1 MQEIATYLRAVLDI
15 FNNLMSEVVGI
26 LTTGPEA
33 FSDTLYNLTNVLAT
47 SFQAIGTTM
56 VILFF
61 FMNMISTYSSMT
73 EMKRPEII
81 FKEIFRLVICN
92 LVVVN
97 AFPLVMKITTIG
109 NSIILSGYNSAWQ
122 YTGAFAG
129 LQLDSTLEN
138 ALSNQNFGLLNLGIP
153 QIVTVLVADVLLIAI
168 AIAAIYMLVAA
179 YGRIFQ
185 CYMYMA
191 IAPIP
196 LSTFACRGT
205 ADVGKHFLKSYCGVM
220 LQGLILVLAMLI
232 FSVFFQSGVAIDQN
246 ETDVVVMIL
255 KFGVFVLLR
264 LFTLIGVIKSADHIV
279 QQMLG
284 L

>member
-122 YTGAFAG
+122 YTC
-129 LQLDSTLEN
+129 
-138 ALSNQNFGLLNLGIP
+138 LLY
-153 QIVTVLVADVLLIAI
+153 TSDAAD
-168 AIAAIYMLVAA
+168 
-179 YGRIFQ
+179 
-185 CYMYMA
+185 
-191 IAPIP
+191 
-196 LSTFACRGT
+196 
-205 ADVGKHFLKSYCGVM
+205 
-220 LQGLILVLAMLI
+220 
-232 FSVFFQSGVAIDQN
+232 
-246 ETDVVVMIL
+246 E
-255 KFGVFVLLR
+255 
-264 LFTLIGVIKSADHIV
+264 
-279 QQMLG
+279 
-284 L
+284 

>member
-81 FKEIFRLVICN
+81 FK
-92 LVVVN
+92 
-97 AFPLVMKITTIG
+97 
-109 NSIILSGYNSAWQ
+109 
-122 YTGAFAG
+122 
-129 LQLDSTLEN
+129 
-138 ALSNQNFGLLNLGIP
+138 
-153 QIVTVLVADVLLIAI
+153 IVTVLVADVLLIAI

-255 KFGVFVLLR
+255 KFGVFVLVR

>member
-1 MQEIATYLRAVLDI
+1 
-15 FNNLMSEVVGI
+15 
-26 LTTGPEA
+26 
-33 FSDTLYNLTNVLAT
+33 
-47 SFQAIGTTM
+47 
-56 VILFF
+56 
-61 FMNMISTYSSMT
+61 
-73 EMKRPEII
+73 MKRPEII

-138 ALSNQNFGLLNLGIP
+138 ALSNQSFGLLNLGIP

-255 KFGVFVLLR
+255 KFGVFVLVR